1 MRCRGCSAGREGRGE
16 QDHAV
21 RGRRERER
29 KSAEAATTTIGLRRR
44 GEEVNGE
51 AVGVLTCWSCSY
63 RSNNYI
69 KDSCIYQERASVANH
84 QI

>member
-1 MRCRGCSAGREGRGE
+1 MNCILGHTYGVYLVLSLKPCATKGRGE

-51 AVGVLTCWSCSY
+51 AVGVP
-63 RSNNYI
+63 
-69 KDSCIYQERASVANH
+69 
-84 QI
+84 